1 MIGTKFNFGSKIEKG
16 GNMSKPQGPCSKCK
30 GEMTV
35 KTLDAF
41 SGEDG
46 ALKVTIHAMP
56 AAVCGQGHRRFVY
69 PLFAGSLMDMMMDE
83 EAYQFAPAAVK
94 KGLFTKR
101 YHCPG
106 CGQELPGSPTGSRSR
121 EATAEFKNA
130 DPFKFVVDVPL
141 YKCAGCGKECIR
153 SAEETGK
160 LAMSAT
166 GNAYRAADIHPT

>member
-1 MIGTKFNFGSKIEKG
+1 
-16 GNMSKPQGPCSKCK
+16 MSKPQGPCSKCK

-106 CGQELPGSPTGSRSR
+106 CGQELPGSPTGSQSR